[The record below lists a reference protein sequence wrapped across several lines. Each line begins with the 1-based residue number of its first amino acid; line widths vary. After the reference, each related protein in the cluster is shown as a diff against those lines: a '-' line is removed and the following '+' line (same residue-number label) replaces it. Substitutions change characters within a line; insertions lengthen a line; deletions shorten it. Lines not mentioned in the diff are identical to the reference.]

1 MQILFFNT
9 RNFLQLGHF
18 GQATNYSLKST
29 FVGEEIMSA
38 VPLTDSLAD
47 IAERKE
53 KMIVLFKHVGMSGV
67 YLCAVIAL
75 STIAFVGSRYYLSQ
89 MTNDIAG
96 PQSIATNFSNE

>member
-1 MQILFFNT
+1 
-9 RNFLQLGHF
+9 
-18 GQATNYSLKST
+18 
-29 FVGEEIMSA
+29 MSA

-75 STIAFVGSRYYLSQ
+75 STMAFLGSRYYLSQ

-96 PQSIATNFSNE
+96 LQSIATNFSNQ